1 MKSTTRIIF
10 LKRAVSVVMGMLII
24 GCSTDNNLKANPP
37 GKQDNN
43 QTTATEPAQQG
54 ETMKFSIKP
63 PESWLWSHDITPD
76 YIDDVLMPGMHLA
89 RLSSYGADKNR
100 RFAAIVYREPGI
112 EGHYLRDVP
121 AAELASKI
129 TGMAARPIS
138 ITAAEIEGQLRFSL
152 ALQKGSEPKTKVLTG
167 LDEAG
172 LSQLANDQQRIADFT
187 TYVDGGMRKYAAIV
201 EERPGPSMILTRV
214 TAEELDAQLRKHNAT
229 PLRIRGFS
237 ENGVR
242 YFTAVAERLDA
253 GKWAW
258 YDAIDGDTVGSKLE
272 KHNAYPFDLEA
283 YRTGQGV
290 RFTVVMYRGR
300 N

>member
-1 MKSTTRIIF
+1 MESITRITF
-10 LKRAVSVVMGMLII
+10 LKRVVSVVMGMLII
-24 GCSTDNNLKANPP
+24 GCTTDNNLKANPP

-43 QTTATEPAQQG
+43 QTTATESLQQG
-54 ETMKFSIKP
+54 EAMKFSIKP
-63 PESWLWSHDITPD
+63 PESWLWSHDIAPE

-89 RLSSYGADKNR
+89 RLSSYGTGKNH
-100 RFAAIVYREPGI
+100 RFAAIVYRESGV

-121 AAELASKI
+121 AAELDDKI
-129 TGMAARPIS
+129 AGMAARPIS
-138 ITAAEIEGQLRFSL
+138 ITTAEIDGQPRFSL
-152 ALQKGSEPKTKVLTG
+152 ALQKNPEPKTRVLTG

-172 LSQLANDQQRIADFT
+172 LSQLAKDQQRIADFT
-187 TYVDGGMRKYAAIV
+187 TYVDGGVRKYAAIA
-201 EERPGPSMILTRV
+201 EDRPGPSIILTRV
-214 TAEELDAQLRKHNAT
+214 TAEELDAQLRKHNVT

-242 YFTAVAERLDA
+242 YFTAVAERLDV

-258 YDAIDGDTVGSKLE
+258 YDDIDGDTVGSKLE

-283 YRTGQGV
+283 YRTDQGV
-290 RFTVVMYRGR
+290 RFTVVMYRDR